1 MKKIY
6 YSILV
11 FSAILFNSSCS
22 GFLDEDLRGQ
32 LVGDGTLSTQVGLE
46 SALTGA
52 YKGWGYTW
60 NYGFNNGWAT
70 EMTIGGDDLTC
81 PPGEGN
87 TQEYDRLYVKSTNS
101 SSPSVYRGCY
111 KAIQG
116 ANNIILN
123 YEKTSGDAATIK
135 IMAGEA
141 YFIRAFSYFWLVR
154 CHGKVP
160 LIMSPEY
167 DPELLLVQNA
177 EISQIY
183 DLIVAD
189 LTKAE
194 TMLGDTKRDFGRP
207 NAGTAKAMLAEV
219 YLHMAGWPLKD
230 TSKYALAAAKAK
242 EVIDNHAKYGF
253 GFESSYDVLFEN
265 DENKIGGNAEDIF
278 VIPCNKSDWSIT
290 NAMYGYWAYPGEL
303 GGWDVVFSEYTFY
316 NEFPAGARKDATFAT
331 TFKKQD
337 GTVLTW
343 NQLRYNHPYYKKL
356 MKSEKVADYYNYA
369 SSIPMRMLRYS
380 QTALTY
386 AEAKARSGGPDALS
400 YQLVNTIRTRAGL
413 SSLSGLSADDFAK
426 AVVQE
431 RAWEL
436 CGERV
441 RWFDMVRLEM
451 VADVFAKRDSRDN
464 QPLRAI
470 SQDVY
475 LFPIPEHDV
484 LLNPN
489 IK

>member
-1 MKKIY
+1 
-6 YSILV
+6 
-11 FSAILFNSSCS
+11 
-22 GFLDEDLRGQ
+22 
-32 LVGDGTLSTQVGLE
+32 
-46 SALTGA
+46 
-52 YKGWGYTW
+52 
-60 NYGFNNGWAT
+60 
-70 EMTIGGDDLTC
+70 
-81 PPGEGN
+81 
-87 TQEYDRLYVKSTNS
+87 
-101 SSPSVYRGCY
+101 
-111 KAIQG
+111 
-116 ANNIILN
+116 
-123 YEKTSGDAATIK
+123 
-135 IMAGEA
+135 
-141 YFIRAFSYFWLVR
+141 
-154 CHGKVP
+154 
-160 LIMSPEY
+160 
-167 DPELLLVQNA
+167 
-177 EISQIY
+177 
-183 DLIVAD
+183 
-189 LTKAE
+189 
-194 TMLGDTKRDFGRP
+194 
-207 NAGTAKAMLAEV
+207 
-219 YLHMAGWPLKD
+219 
-230 TSKYALAAAKAK
+230 
-242 EVIDNHAKYGF
+242 
-253 GFESSYDVLFEN
+253 
-265 DENKIGGNAEDIF
+265 
-278 VIPCNKSDWSIT
+278 
-290 NAMYGYWAYPGEL
+290 
-303 GGWDVVFSEYTFY
+303 
-316 NEFPAGARKDATFAT
+316 
-331 TFKKQD
+331 
-337 GTVLTW
+337 
-343 NQLRYNHPYYKKL
+343 